1 MRFRLPWQ
9 RKAGDK
15 LQVVTTVSKLRTALE
30 GPVVAAVYTMGALH
44 EGHAHLI
51 RAAREYIDTHSE
63 RGGQVV
69 VSIFV
74 NPTQFGSES
83 DLKNYP
89 RSYRQDLVLCKVEGV
104 DVVFAPT
111 VEEMYPD
118 SQWSSFQIASGE
130 LGNIYEGASRPGH
143 FDGVLTV
150 VNKLTNIMEP
160 DAMFFGEKDFQQLT
174 LVQQMA
180 AAFNMNVEVVG
191 VPTVR
196 EQDGLALSSRNK
208 RLDKSARQKAAHLS
222 AALSLA
228 HHALTEGHS
237 AAEAQQAAC
246 DYLRV
251 QEGIDLDYFAIV
263 NDKLMHPMPGDS
275 LRALVAAT
283 VGGVRLIDNM
293 KLDV

>member
-9 RKAGDK
+9 RKTGK
-15 LQVVTTVSKLRTALE
+15 TLQVVTTVSELRTALE

-51 RAAREYIDTHSE
+51 RAARHYVDTHSE
-63 RGGQVV
+63 HGGQVV

-89 RSYRQDLVLCKVEGV
+89 RSYRQDLVLCKAEGV
-104 DVVFAPT
+104 DVVFAPA
-111 VEEMYPD
+111 VEEMYPE

-130 LGNIYEGASRPGH
+130 LGNIYEGTSRPGH

-196 EQDGLALSSRNK
+196 ELDGLALSSRNK

-237 AAEAQQAAC
+237 ADEAQQAAC
-246 DYLRV
+246 DYLSA

-293 KLDV
+293 KMEM

>member
-1 MRFRLPWQ
+1 MRFSLPWR
-9 RKAGDK
+9 RKSDSPLRIA
-15 LQVVTTVSKLRTALE
+15 TTVIDVRAALKA
-30 GPVVAAVYTMGALH
+30 PVVAAVYTMGALH

-74 NPTQFGSES
+74 NPTQFSSES

-89 RSYRQDLVLCKVEGV
+89 RTYRQDLALCETEGV
-104 DVVFAPT
+104 DVVFVPP
-111 VEEMYPD
+111 VEEMYPSED
-118 SQWSSFQIASGE
+118 WATFTISAGE

-150 VNKLTNIMEP
+150 VNKLTNIIEP
-160 DAMFFGEKDFQQLT
+160 DVMFFGEKDFQQLT
-174 LVQQMA
+174 LIRQMA
-180 AAFNMNVEVVG
+180 TSFNMNLEVIG

-196 EQDGLALSSRNK
+196 EVNGLALSSRNE
-208 RLDKSARQKAAHLS
+208 RLDKSAKQTATHLS

-228 HHALTEGHS
+228 QHALIEGHTTDQ
-237 AAEAQQAAC
+237 AEQQAR
-246 DYLRV
+246 DYLLA
-251 QEGIDLDYFAIV
+251 QPGITLDYFVIV
-263 NDKLMHPMPGDS
+263 NDKLMHPMPGDQ
-275 LRALVAAT
+275 LRALVAAS

-293 KLDV
+293 KMDV

>member
-1 MRFRLPWQ
+1 MRFRLPLL
-9 RKAGDK
+9 RKSANK
-15 LQVVTTVSKLRTALE
+15 LQVVSTVSDLRSALK

-44 EGHAHLI
+44 EGHAQLF
-51 RAAREYIDTHSE
+51 RAAREYVDTHGE

-74 NPTQFGSES
+74 NPTQFNNQE
-83 DLKNYP
+83 DLRSYP
-89 RSYRQDLVLCKVEGV
+89 RTFREDLGLCKAEAV
-104 DVVFAPT
+104 DVVFAPNE
-111 VEEMYPD
+111 EEMYPHE
-118 SQWSSFQIASGE
+118 QWASFTISAGQ
-130 LGNIYEGASRPGH
+130 LGNIYEGVSRPGH

-150 VNKLTNIMEP
+150 VNKLTNMIEP

-180 AAFNMNVEVVG
+180 GEFNVNAEVIG

-196 EQDGLALSSRNK
+196 EADGLALSSRNK
-208 RLDKSARQKAAHLS
+208 RLDKAGKQKATHLC

-228 HHALTEGHS
+228 NHALAEGHTVEQ
-237 AAEAQQAAC
+237 AEQQSR
-246 DYLRV
+246 DYLQA

-263 NDKLMHPMPGDS
+263 NEKLMPPMPGDS

-293 KLDV
+293 KMDV

>member
-1 MRFRLPWQ
+1 MKFRFPWQ
-9 RKAGDK
+9 RKSANK
-15 LQVVTTVSKLRTALE
+15 LQVVTTVDDLRCALN

-51 RAAREYIDTHSE
+51 RAAREFIDTHSE

-74 NPTQFGSES
+74 NPTQFSSEL
-83 DLKNYP
+83 DVKNYP
-89 RSYRQDLVLCKVEGV
+89 RSYRQDIVLCKAEGV
-104 DVVFAPT
+104 DVVFAPSA
-111 VEEMYPD
+111 EEMYPE
-118 SQWSSFQIASGE
+118 SQWSSFQISSGE
-130 LGNIYEGASRPGH
+130 LGNVYEGASRPGH

-150 VNKLTNIMEP
+150 VNKLTNIVEP

-174 LVQQMA
+174 LIQQMA
-180 AAFNMNVEVVG
+180 AAFNMNTEVIG

-196 EQDGLALSSRNK
+196 EADGLALSSRNK
-208 RLDKSARQKAAHLS
+208 RLDKAAKQKAVHLS

-228 HHALTEGHS
+228 NHALAEGHTFVQ
-237 AAEAQQAAC
+237 AEQEAR
-246 DYLRV
+246 DYLRA
-251 QEGIDLDYFAIV
+251 QEGIELDYFAIV

-293 KLDV
+293 KMDV

>member
-1 MRFRLPWQ
+1 MRFRLPW
-9 RKAGDK
+9 RNKSGK
-15 LQVVTTVSKLRTALE
+15 QVHIVTTVTELRSVLQ

-44 EGHAHLI
+44 EGHTHLI

-74 NPTQFGSES
+74 NPTQFSNES

-89 RSYRQDLVLCKVEGV
+89 RSYRQDIVRCKAEGV
-104 DVVFAPT
+104 DVVFAPSID
-111 VEEMYPD
+111 EMYPEL
-118 SQWSSFQIASGE
+118 QWSSFHISSGE
-130 LGNIYEGASRPGH
+130 LGKIYEGASRPGH

-150 VNKLTNIMEP
+150 VNKLTNMVEP

-180 AAFNMNVEVVG
+180 SSFNMNVEVIG

-196 EQDGLALSSRNK
+196 EADGLALSSRNK
-208 RLDKSARQKAAHLS
+208 RLDKAARQKAIHLS

-228 HHALTEGHS
+228 HHALIEGNS
-237 AAEAQQAAC
+237 PEQAEQEAR
-246 DYLRV
+246 DYLRA
-251 QEGIDLDYFAIV
+251 QEGIDVDYFAIV

-283 VGGVRLIDNM
+283 IDGVRLIDNM
-293 KLDV
+293 KMDV

>member
-1 MRFRLPWQ
+1 MKFQLPWK
-9 RKAGDK
+9 RKSGNK
-15 LQVVTTVSKLRTALE
+15 LQVVTTVSDLRSALN

-74 NPTQFGSES
+74 NPTQFSSES
-83 DLKNYP
+83 DVKNYP
-89 RSYRQDLVLCKVEGV
+89 RTYRQDIVLCQVEGV

-118 SQWSSFQIASGE
+118 AQWSSFQISAGE
-130 LGNIYEGASRPGH
+130 FGKIYEGASRQGH

-150 VNKLTNIMEP
+150 VNKLTNIVEP

-174 LVQQMA
+174 LVQQMV
-180 AAFNMNVEVVG
+180 AAFNINTEVIG
-191 VPTVR
+191 IPTVR
-196 EQDGLALSSRNK
+196 EADGLALSSRNK
-208 RLDKSARQKAAHLS
+208 RLDKAARQKAAHLS
-222 AALSLA
+222 AALSLVQ
-228 HHALTEGHS
+228 HALAEGHTTDQ
-237 AAEAQQAAC
+237 AEQEARNYLQA
-246 DYLRV
+246 
-251 QEGIDLDYFAIV
+251 QEGIELDYFAIV
-263 NDKLMHPMPGDS
+263 DDKLMHPMPGDS

-283 VGGVRLIDNM
+283 IGGVRLIDNM
-293 KLDV
+293 KMDV